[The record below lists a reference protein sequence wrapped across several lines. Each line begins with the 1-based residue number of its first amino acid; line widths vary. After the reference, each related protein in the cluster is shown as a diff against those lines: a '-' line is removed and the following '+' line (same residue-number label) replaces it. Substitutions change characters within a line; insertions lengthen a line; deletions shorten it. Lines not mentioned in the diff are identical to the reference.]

1 VREVEVS
8 EAEAIS
14 GYEIPFPLE
23 IVINAYPVSSQTDNK
38 KAKEAWKK
46 FVGECAQ
53 NRINDVIEWYY
64 LDERPLMAIIYF
76 FPPDKMD
83 GDIDN
88 IVKPIL
94 DGMIAIAYPDDRLIE
109 RSVVQKFE
117 PHVEWSFS
125 APSPMLASA
134 LDMDPP
140 ALYIRLEADT
150 AWRHFT

>member
-1 VREVEVS
+1 MEVS
-8 EAEAIS
+8 ETEATS

-38 KAKEAWKK
+38 KGREAWKR

-53 NRINDVIEWYY
+53 NRINDVIGWYY
-64 LDERPLMAIIYF
+64 LDERPLMASIYF
-76 FPPDKMD
+76 FPPDEMD

-88 IVKPIL
+88 IAKPIL

-109 RSVVQKFE
+109 RAVVQKFE
-117 PHVEWSFS
+117 PHVKWSFS

>member
-1 VREVEVS
+1 MS

-14 GYEIPFPLE
+14 GYEIPFLLE

-46 FVGECAQ
+46 FFGEYAQ

-109 RSVVQKFE
+109 RAVVQKFE